1 MKSEIGRTLVSQARK
16 VAVAAAAGA
25 VLALGAAGASAQP
38 AGGMHGM
45 HGGGAPFE
53 IGHLLERAKASL
65 NLNTQQQAMWDNVVA
80 QSKAAHEAARTN
92 RQQIKAALTAE
103 LAKPEPDLGAIAAV
117 ADNVEQQN
125 RTTRVAVRQQWLQ
138 LYATFSPEQK
148 GVVKTMLQNR
158 LAHMEAFGAKMR
170 ERFQGMHPSTN

>member
-1 MKSEIGRTLVSQARK
+1 
-16 VAVAAAAGA
+16 
-25 VLALGAAGASAQP
+25 
-38 AGGMHGM
+38 
-45 HGGGAPFE
+45 
-53 IGHLLERAKASL
+53 
-65 NLNTQQQAMWDNVVA
+65 MWDNVVA